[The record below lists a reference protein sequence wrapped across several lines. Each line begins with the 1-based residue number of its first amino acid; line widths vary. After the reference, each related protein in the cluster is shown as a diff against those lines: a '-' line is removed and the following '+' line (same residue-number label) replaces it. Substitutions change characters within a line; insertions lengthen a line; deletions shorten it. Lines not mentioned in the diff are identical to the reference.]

1 MDDKTNF
8 LNSLL
13 IEEVYVSQADGFVDP
28 DHPEKVYLLRKALY
42 GLKQAPIAWYDELS
56 KFLSKHALEILK
68 KHGIDKCDS
77 IVTPMDTSPKLDA
90 SLSGTPIDQKKYH
103 SMIGL
108 LMTINMGLLYL
119 KDTSFELTAFSYANH
134 ACCLDTCKIMS
145 GGIQF
150 LSDKLV
156 SYLSKKQ
163 DCTAMSTAEA
173 EYVFLSS
180 CSDLFKKAL
189 SKERFE
195 YLVGRFG
202 MRCLTPEELEVLE
215 NQSA

>member
-1 MDDKTNF
+1 
-8 LNSLL
+8 L
-13 IEEVYVSQADGFVDP
+13 IEEVYVSPADGFVDT
-28 DHPEKVYLLRKALY
+28 DHPKKVYLLRKALY

-90 SLSGTPIDQKKYH
+90 SLSGTPIDQTKYH

-108 LMTINMGLLYL
+108 LI
-119 KDTSFELTAFSYANH
+119 
-134 ACCLDTCKIMS
+134 
-145 GGIQF
+145 IQF
-150 LSDKLV
+150 LSDKLA

-173 EYVFLSS
+173 EYVSLSS

-215 NQSA
+215 NESA